1 MNIETKNQI
10 NINDSKVAI
19 LGLGKSGEGAARLA
33 NYLGA
38 NVIVSDNNINGQIKN
53 ISKDLELIGIEVEL
67 GQHTKKS
74 LMLTC
79 GLFLQEFPKKS
90 KYSIRQN
97 QTVFQL

>member
-38 NVIVSDNNINGQIKN
+38 NVIVSDNNTNDQIKN
-53 ISKDLELIGIEVEL
+53 ISKEILI
-67 GQHTKKS
+67 
-74 LMLTC
+74 
-79 GLFLQEFPKKS
+79 
-90 KYSIRQN
+90 
-97 QTVFQL
+97 